1 MNRIGSIQLVHLA
14 LALAILFT
22 GGSAGAQGRSATAVM
37 NFASVDASGNATPGC
52 GGDGDALTTTLNN
65 ALGTA
70 GFDDEGVALPNRRAI
85 YRYCDFLTATAA
97 NGWTGAEVATPD
109 EVLGMATFLAPDEA
123 FAAMDNA
130 NASFDLQTANV
141 SRRLSLIR
149 LSRRLDR
156 DAAEELAQAANAR
169 PRGVGVASA
178 ANPNERGAVT
188 LSQAD
193 RGERVLLALQNGINA
208 GDEIG
213 GEGIAFFLNGRIH
226 VIEGDSNPSEQASDG
241 FGGGFTLGGDMAI
254 NEKFYAGVALGYTR
268 IDTNY
273 DRSASDSSLDAVTI
287 SFYGAYYPP
296 IDELFVDGSISVS
309 YLGIDTSNQII
320 AFDGGPQIDT
330 LDGDTDGVNFGFDVG
345 VGYSVTI
352 PRVEALTIEPF
363 LRLSLLYTEI
373 EGFEQSGGDGTLDL
387 VFNTQRTT
395 SVTSSLGFRSD
406 YAVSTRYGVLTPY
419 FRIAYV
425 HEFNDENDDL
435 KVSLAAVPG
444 SGSFKLRPEATD
456 SHYANIGLGLAATL
470 GQGFSEFLDYDAVVA
485 HDNVTIHQ
493 LTAGIRL
500 EF

>member
-1 MNRIGSIQLVHLA
+1 MNRIGSIQLVHLG

-22 GGSAGAQGRSATAVM
+22 GGSAGAQGRSAAAIV

-65 ALGTA
+65 VLGTP
-70 GFDDEGVALPNRRAI
+70 GFDDEGVALPGRRAI

-97 NGWTGAEVATPD
+97 NGWTGSEVATAD
-109 EVLGMATFLAPDEA
+109 EVVGMATFLAPDEA

-130 NASFDLQTANV
+130 DASFDLQTANV

-156 DAAEELAQAANAR
+156 DATQQLARAANAR
-169 PRGVGVASA
+169 PRGVGVTSS

-188 LSQAD
+188 LSQTD

-226 VIEGDSNPSEQASDG
+226 IIEGDANPSEQASDG

-254 NEKFYAGVALGYTR
+254 SDELYAGVALGYTR

-273 DRSASDSSLDAVTI
+273 NRSASDSSLDAVTI
-287 SFYGAYYPP
+287 SFYGAWFP
-296 IDELFVDGSISVS
+296 IDNLFVDGSISTS
-309 YLGIDTSNQII
+309 WLGIDVSNQVLV
-320 AFDGGPQIDT
+320 FDGGPQIGS

-345 VGYSVTI
+345 AGYNLTI
-352 PRVEALTIEPF
+352 PRLEGLTFEPF

-373 EGFEQSGGDGTLDL
+373 DGFEQTGGDSTLDL
-387 VFNTQRTT
+387 EFNTQRTT
-395 SVTSSLGFRSD
+395 SVTSSLGFRSE
-406 YAVSTRYGVLTPY
+406 YVISTRYGVLTPY
-419 FRIAYV
+419 FRAAYV
-425 HEFNDENDDL
+425 REFNKENDTL
-435 KVSLAAVPG
+435 QVSLAAVPG

-456 SHYANIGLGLAATL
+456 SNYANFGLGIAATL
-470 GQGFSEFLDYDAVVA
+470 GQGFSEFLDYDVVA
-485 HDNVTIHQ
+485 AHENVTIHQ